1 MARILVID
9 DDPDMRV
16 MVEQTLKSGGH
27 EVILAADGRQGVEQ
41 YRACLADV
49 VITDLYMPN
58 QEGLETIRELRSGFA
73 NVGIIA
79 MSGWPTAPTM
89 LPIAQKLGAVK
100 ILQKPF
106 LAEELIAAVD
116 RALEN

>member
-16 MVEQTLKSGGH
+16 MVEQTLISGGH
-27 EVILAADGRQGVEQ
+27 EVMLAADGKQGVEQ
-41 YRACLADV
+41 YRANRADV

-58 QEGLETIRELRSGFA
+58 QEGLETIRELRNGLD

-79 MSGWPTAPTM
+79 MSGWPTAQTM
-89 LPIAQKLGAVK
+89 LPIAQKLGAVE
-100 ILQKPF
+100 ILLKPF

-116 RALEN
+116 KALQ